1 MSINSNITLNTKNW
15 FIWYVLATGLLSVF
29 TMLLTSIYFYIYTK
43 LDPSKI
49 TYFDGYLFISISGL
63 LAAAI
68 MYFVYTLVVPKA
80 AEKKDEEKTINLT
93 NYFSNSSFLLLVA
106 CVSASSI
113 FIMKAF
119 YTYVL
124 FA

>member
-68 MYFVYTLVVPKA
+68 MYFVYTLVAPKA
-80 AEKKDEEKTINLT
+80 AQKKDEEKTIDLT

-119 YTYVL
+119 YKYIL